1 MRFLTPIF
9 KHRFYLL
16 LNSWWAIP
24 CVFLMRVL
32 KPIVFIR
39 LGRIWSNRIGEFIA
53 ETSNLLAN
61 RKTQNFK
68 SHDFIFYSDI
78 SNQQWASMVKRTH
91 NVVHHWAKYI
101 WYWNRFIPGGD
112 YHSMVNDFTNHDRD
126 GLLVKVPTY
135 SLSNINSV
143 TLSAIECSIYFL
155 YESTSWKL
163 MSYNRVFLML
173 YNFYSLY

>member
-1 MRFLTPIF
+1 MNASLCLIYSIKRGLVKFLRYQPRRSGEPANMRSLTPIF

-39 LGRIWSNRIGEFIA
+39 LGRILSNRIGEFIA

-68 SHDFIFYSDI
+68 SYDFMLYLDI
-78 SNQQWASMVKRTH
+78 SNQQWASMVKRSE
-91 NVVHHWAKYI
+91 NVVRHW
-101 WYWNRFIPGGD
+101 
-112 YHSMVNDFTNHDRD
+112 
-126 GLLVKVPTY
+126 VK
-135 SLSNINSV
+135 I
-143 TLSAIECSIYFL
+143 
-155 YESTSWKL
+155 
-163 MSYNRVFLML
+163 
-173 YNFYSLY
+173 